1 MREDLT
7 SRLED
12 LVDQA
17 IALEGGER
25 QDFGD
30 QKQHEADQSN
40 RFHGKNGLT
49 SHI

>member
-1 MREDLT
+1 MREDLA
-7 SRLED
+7 SRLQD

-17 IALEGGER
+17 ITLKRGER

-49 SHI
+49 SPI